1 MTSQLAPKLSS
12 WLQRLLSLCCFCK
25 SLKSETLFTAS
36 SEYQV
41 LAYMSSSSG
50 AWEFSCLTFH
60 RIFIPTFHLL
70 IPRAIDRLMC
80 CFSTHGLIAFNKVHS
95 QASSGKCWI
104 HVQNSTDVV
113 NAAYLALNATT
124 FFLQIY
130 TLLFHSHYVLVKKK
144 KKMGLGSRTQHLNSY
159 FLTYLHV
166 MQAPPKADSSLS

>member
-12 WLQRLLSLCCFCK
+12 WLQRLLSLCYCFCK

-36 SEYQV
+36 PEYQV
-41 LAYMSSSSG
+41 LAHVSSSSG

-60 RIFIPTFHLL
+60 GFFHTYISSSNTQGNRQANVLFFT
-70 IPRAIDRLMC
+70 R
-80 CFSTHGLIAFNKVHS
+80 GLIAFNKVHS

-113 NAAYLALNATT
+113 NAAYLALTATT

-144 KKMGLGSRTQHLNSY
+144 KDG
-159 FLTYLHV
+159 
-166 MQAPPKADSSLS
+166 PW